1 MTCIKKQTGEC
12 WDGNHPIR
20 STSVCLSVWGIVPY
34 LCVDFLTTVKSRL
47 GGGGVH
53 GRQGG
58 CLWSQ
63 NSVMRFMV
71 LTANGFF
78 LLKVYVNGSC
88 VVFCCHVFVNVN
100 ICGYLTLFIHIQN
113 AYIHIYSLFVF
124 TISSTSR
131 SFRDGTPFTVPYEGR
146 EAQ

>member
-1 MTCIKKQTGEC
+1 MLRRQSSHQIY
-12 WDGNHPIR
+12 
-20 STSVCLSVWGIVPY
+20 VCLSVCLRYSAVRMCG
-34 LCVDFLTTVKSRL
+34 LSDHSQVKV
-47 GGGGVH
+47 GGGGGH

-124 TISSTSR
+124 TISSTAR
-131 SFRDGTPFTVPYEGR
+131 SFRDSTPFTVPYEGR